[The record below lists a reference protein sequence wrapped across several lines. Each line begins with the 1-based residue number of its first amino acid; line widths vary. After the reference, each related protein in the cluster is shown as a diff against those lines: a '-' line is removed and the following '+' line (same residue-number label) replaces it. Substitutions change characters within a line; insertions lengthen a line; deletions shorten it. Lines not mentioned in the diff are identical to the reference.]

1 VSLNRDEQLPWSDSG
16 FAARNGVDVKTR
28 KTTLIIVLVILGLAV
43 IGCERERISTI
54 NSDPGRFL
62 HKDVVVAGTV
72 TQAIGAFNH
81 GIYQVDDGTG
91 VIWVYS
97 SSHGAPS
104 KGARVGVRGRIMP
117 TISFLG
123 INNATILQESER
135 RG

>member
-1 VSLNRDEQLPWSDSG
+1 MK
-16 FAARNGVDVKTR
+16 ARKI
-28 KTTLIIVLVILGLAV
+28 TLIVVLVVLGLAV

-81 GIYQVDDGTG
+81 GIYQLDDGTG

-97 SSHGAPS
+97 SSRGAPS
-104 KGARVGVRGRIMP
+104 KGARVRGRIMP
-117 TISFLG
+117 TITFLG
-123 INNATILQESER
+123 INYATVLQESDR

>member
-1 VSLNRDEQLPWSDSG
+1 MKKLPWSGSG
-16 FAARNGVDVKTR
+16 FAARNEADMKNR
-28 KTTLIIVLVILGLAV
+28 KITLIIVLVVLGLAL
-43 IGCERERISTI
+43 IGCQRERISTI

-81 GIYQVDDGTG
+81 GIYQIDDGTG

-97 SSHGAPS
+97 SSRGAPS

-117 TISFLG
+117 TITFLG
-123 INNATILQESER
+123 INYATVLQESDR

>member
-1 VSLNRDEQLPWSDSG
+1 MKNR
-16 FAARNGVDVKTR
+16 KI
-28 KTTLIIVLVILGLAV
+28 TLIIVPVVIGLAL

-72 TQAIGAFNH
+72 TQAIGAFSH
-81 GIYQVDDGTG
+81 GIYQLDDGTG

-97 SSHGAPS
+97 SSRGAPS

-117 TISFLG
+117 TITFLG
-123 INNATILQESER
+123 INYATVLQESDR

>member
-1 VSLNRDEQLPWSDSG
+1 MVRFGFRGSDD
-16 FAARNGVDVKTR
+16 VDMKTR
-28 KTTLIIVLVILGLAV
+28 KTTLAIALVILGLV
-43 IGCERERISTI
+43 LIGCEQERISTI

-62 HKDVVVAGTV
+62 HKDVIVAGTV

-91 VIWVYS
+91 VIWAYS

-117 TISFLG
+117 TITFLG
-123 INNATILQESER
+123 INYATVLQESER